1 MPICR
6 NGKELSPQI
15 TPCIELAPLQL
26 TPCIELEPM
35 HPACASFMDAA
46 APYCDA
52 ARLGGAI

>member
-15 TPCIELAPLQL
+15 TPCIELAPVQL

-52 ARLGGAI
+52 ARASL